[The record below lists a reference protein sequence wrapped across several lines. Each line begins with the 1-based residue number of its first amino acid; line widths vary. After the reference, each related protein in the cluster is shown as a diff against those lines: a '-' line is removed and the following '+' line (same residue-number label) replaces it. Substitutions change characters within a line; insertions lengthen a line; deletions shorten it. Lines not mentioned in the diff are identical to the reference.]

1 MLYENCYV
9 LRRKPYSETSL
20 LLELL
25 TSESRYVHALYRG
38 AKRKGATPI
47 DLFTEYAMSWRPRV
61 GLVTVRSCE
70 LKSVLNLVGDALYA
84 GLYINELVRRGMREN
99 QVIDDVQP
107 AYQSTV
113 QQLNDGN
120 TDLEAALRTFE
131 KRFLKA
137 LGFELEF
144 HREQA
149 TGDVITSDSHYF
161 FDPLMGFSKSTG
173 DEKAT
178 YPGHVLLNISVNRF
192 ECSDTRHA
200 AKLILRD
207 ALYHHLG
214 ERAIKA
220 RSLLSAKQ
228 FREAAYRAVAND

>member
-1 MLYENCYV
+1 M
-9 LRRKPYSETSL
+9 
-20 LLELL
+20 L

-47 DLFTEYAMSWRPRV
+47 DLFAEYAMSWRPKT

-70 LKSVLNLVGDALYA
+70 LKRVSTLVGDALYA
-84 GLYINELVRRGMREN
+84 GLYINELVRRGMQEN
-99 QVIDDVQP
+99 QVVEDVQP
-107 AYQSTV
+107 AYRAVV
-113 QQLNDGN
+113 QRLEDRNE
-120 TDLEAALRTFE
+120 DLDAALRTFE
-131 KRFLKA
+131 RRLLKA

-149 TGDVITSDSHYF
+149 TGDAISSNSNYL
-161 FDPLMGFSKSTG
+161 FDPTEGFKRVSDAAQTS
-173 DEKAT
+173 

-192 ECSDTRHA
+192 EQPDTRQA

-214 ERAIKA
+214 ERAPKA
-220 RSLLSAKQ
+220 RSLLSAKHY
-228 FREAAYRAVAND
+228 REVAYGSTVDD

>member
-1 MLYENCYV
+1 M
-9 LRRKPYSETSL
+9 LRRRPYSETSL

-47 DLFTEYAMSWRPRV
+47 DLFAEYAMSWRPRV
-61 GLVTVRSCE
+61 GLVTVRTCE
-70 LKSVLNLVGDALYA
+70 LKGLSNLTGDALYA
-84 GLYINELVRRGMREN
+84 GLYVNELVRRGMHEN
-99 QVIDDVQP
+99 QVIEDIQP
-107 AYQSTV
+107 AYQTTV
-113 QQLNDGN
+113 QQLEDGN
-120 TDLEAALRTFE
+120 TDMDVALRTFE

-149 TGDVITSDSHYF
+149 TGEVISSNALYL
-161 FDPLMGFSKSTG
+161 FDPLDGFRKSE
-173 DEKAT
+173 DVDQAT
-178 YPGHVLLNISVNRF
+178 YPGHVLLNISVDRF
-192 ECSDTRHA
+192 ERPETRQA

-220 RSLLSAKQ
+220 RSLLTAKQ
-228 FREAAYRAVAND
+228 YRDAANGAVVND